1 MSLQNRTL
9 RQVNCFAIIP
19 CWLMGEVS
27 FYLSDTCGFYVKA
40 DNDRFTSC
48 GELGF
53 ENFTL
58 SFGRPC
64 QGRQV
69 QHAFN
74 FNACSTI
81 IFLHSTNHIIDLW
94 RCRLDFVNSFRY
106 SQGKQ
111 QRERKAKNRAPPH
124 EMKRRTYKKVGQKK

>member
-1 MSLQNRTL
+1 
-9 RQVNCFAIIP
+9 
-19 CWLMGEVS
+19 MGKVS
-27 FYLSDTCGFYVKA
+27 FHLSVACGFYVKA

-58 SFGRPC
+58 SFGRPR

-74 FNACSTI
+74 FTACSTI

-94 RCRLDFVNSFRY
+94 RCRLHFVNSLLLT
-106 SQGKQ
+106 
-111 QRERKAKNRAPPH
+111 RKTTA
-124 EMKRRTYKKVGQKK
+124 